1 MRCGRP
7 RPAYIEMPLDVQS
20 GEADIDLL
28 PSEQYLRPTGNPAA
42 VARAV
47 EALKSAKRPFVF
59 AGGGV
64 ESAEATTALG
74 RVAELLGAPVVT
86 SVFGRGAISDR
97 NPLALGDGWG
107 RFNLY
112 DDLLRQADLA
122 LVVGSR
128 IDIVSDWNLGARF
141 PQRIVQI
148 DIDPLVI
155 GQRRPAEVGIVGD
168 AGLVLDA
175 LLTQLGGAQPRA
187 CWLDIE
193 DFRRRKQ
200 AALKEQAGPVVEVVD
215 ALRAALPD
223 ETIFVDDLT
232 LVGYWMPLLMPTYLP
247 RTLIHPGTYGTL
259 GYSLPAAIGA
269 KLACPQQPVVSISGD
284 GGFLFTVQELA
295 TASQLGLDLVV
306 LVFNDNAFGAIRK
319 FQDRMFGG
327 RHIGAALKNPDFVKL
342 GEAFGA
348 KSVRTD
354 PKDLGATVRRAH
366 ESGGLWLIE
375 VPFAPKGAV
384 EMVPWMP

>member
-1 MRCGRP
+1 
-7 RPAYIEMPLDVQS
+7 
-20 GEADIDLL
+20 
-28 PSEQYLRPTGNPAA
+28 
-42 VARAV
+42 
-47 EALKSAKRPFVF
+47 
-59 AGGGV
+59 
-64 ESAEATTALG
+64 
-74 RVAELLGAPVVT
+74 
-86 SVFGRGAISDR
+86 
-97 NPLALGDGWG
+97 
-107 RFNLY
+107 
-112 DDLLRQADLA
+112 
-122 LVVGSR
+122 
-128 IDIVSDWNLGARF
+128 
-141 PQRIVQI
+141 
-148 DIDPLVI
+148 
-155 GQRRPAEVGIVGD
+155 
-168 AGLVLDA
+168 
-175 LLTQLGGAQPRA
+175 
-187 CWLDIE
+187 
-193 DFRRRKQ
+193 
-200 AALKEQAGPVVEVVD
+200 VVD

-284 GGFLFTVQELA
+284 GGFLFTLQELA

-366 ESGGLWLIE
+366 EAGGLWLIE